1 MELIPI
7 LATIILVSTMSTFIL
22 AIGAYILYKV
32 RERRGRRVEIP
43 QPDKIQAELLTPEAQ
58 ERRLTQEAGMP
69 AGQIVFEQQPMTQEY
84 PEPIFVQHRSTM
96 PQPVQTRFTPSQQYV
111 AQKQE
116 QQQVQQQQHQ
126 RTGSK
131 TSEQKFMKITSE
143 GYVPVKDNK
152 KDAGALKWR

>member
-58 ERRLTQEAGMP
+58 DRRLTQDAGLP
-69 AGQIVFEQQPMTQEY
+69 AGQIVFEQPMVQEH
-84 PEPIFVQHRSTM
+84 PEPIFVQHRSTI
-96 PQPVQTRFTPSQQYV
+96 PQPVQTRFTPSQQFV

-116 QQQVQQQQHQ
+116 QQPQQQK
-126 RTGSK
+126 TGSR
-131 TSEQKFMKITSE
+131 TTEQKFMKITSE

>member
-43 QPDKIQAELLTPEAQ
+43 QPDKIQAELLTPESQ
-58 ERRLTQEAGMP
+58 DMRLTQDSGIP
-69 AGQIVFEQQPMTQEY
+69 AGQIVFEQPIAQEH

-111 AQKQE
+111 AQNQE
-116 QQQVQQQQHQ
+116 QRQQQQQ

>member
-7 LATIILVSTMSTFIL
+7 LATIILVSTISTFIL

-32 RERRGRRVEIP
+32 RERRGRQVAVP

-58 ERRLTQEAGMP
+58 ERGLTQEAGMQ
-69 AGQIVFEQQPMTQEY
+69 AEQIVYEQPIVPEPQ
-84 PEPIFVQHRSTM
+84 EPIFVQHRATI

-111 AQKQE
+111 AQKQD
-116 QQQVQQQQHQ
+116 QQQPVKQQ
-126 RTGSK
+126 TSSK
-131 TSEQKFMKITSE
+131 TAEQKFLKITSE
-143 GYVPVKDNK
+143 GYVPLKDNK

>member
-58 ERRLTQEAGMP
+58 DRRLTQDAGLP
-69 AGQIVFEQQPMTQEY
+69 AGQIVFEQPMVQEH
-84 PEPIFVQHRSTM
+84 PEPIFVQHRSTI
-96 PQPVQTRFTPSQQYV
+96 PQPVQTRFTPSQQFV

-116 QQQVQQQQHQ
+116 QQQQQQK
-126 RTGSK
+126 TGSR
-131 TSEQKFMKITSE
+131 TTEQKFMKITSE

>member
-69 AGQIVFEQQPMTQEY
+69 AGQIVFEQPMVQEY

-96 PQPVQTRFTPSQQYV
+96 PQPVQTRFAPSQQYV
-111 AQKQE
+111 GQKQE
-116 QQQVQQQQHQ
+116 QQQVQQQ
-126 RTGSK
+126 RTGSR

>member
-58 ERRLTQEAGMP
+58 DRRLTQDAGLP
-69 AGQIVFEQQPMTQEY
+69 AGQIVFEQPMMQEH

-96 PQPVQTRFTPSQQYV
+96 PQPVQTRFTPSQQFV
-111 AQKQE
+111 AQKQD
-116 QQQVQQQQHQ
+116 QQQQQ
-126 RTGSK
+126 QKTGSR
-131 TSEQKFMKITSE
+131 TTEQKFMKITSE